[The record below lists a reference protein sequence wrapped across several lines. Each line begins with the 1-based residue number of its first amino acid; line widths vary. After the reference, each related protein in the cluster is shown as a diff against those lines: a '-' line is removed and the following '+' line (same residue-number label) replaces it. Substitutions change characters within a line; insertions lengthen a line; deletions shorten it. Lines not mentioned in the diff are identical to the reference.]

1 MDDSVAREFVRSIWK
16 PITIERDKYERRF
29 ATLQRFVHE
38 KQLTPSPAIMQ
49 LTLLQTYQK
58 NFLDGEMQLTA
69 NQLELNSSLEDAARK
84 LGEPLVST
92 NGFQLTY
99 KNVYAVFEAYAVLS
113 LSCLKQNAPITHF
126 ACKRVIDSVFHDK
139 IIALEAQFEK
149 PLAEGQSFVQTFQDN
164 TRTAVILA
172 KEIVAFLVPPVVKK
186 EPEKS
191 SDKELDA
198 SSSNAPPSRQTSGGA
213 SKSDDEDDDFG
224 NIERS

>member
-1 MDDSVAREFVRSIWK
+1 
-16 PITIERDKYERRF
+16 
-29 ATLQRFVHE
+29 
-38 KQLTPSPAIMQ
+38 MQ
-49 LTLLQTYQK
+49 LMLLQTYRE

-69 NQLELNSSLEDAARK
+69 NQLRLNSSLEDAARK

-126 ACKRVIDSVFHDK
+126 ACKRVIDNNDFHDK
-139 IIALEAQFEK
+139 IVALEEQFGR
-149 PLAEGQSFVQTFQDN
+149 PLAEGQSLVQAFQDN
-164 TRTAVILA
+164 TRKAVLLA

-191 SDKELDA
+191 TDKEPDA
-198 SSSNAPPSRQTSGGA
+198 SGSDAPPSQQTSGGGA
-213 SKSDDEDDDFG
+213 SKSDDEDDDLG
-224 NIERS
+224 AEERS